1 VSQEATMHIIY
12 VEDDLSNIALVERVA
27 RMAQDTLTTY
37 LTAEDAALRIKPD
50 DADLIMTD
58 IDFGGGMN
66 GLELTQIL
74 RDRGVMTPIIA
85 VTAYDLQDYM
95 QWAEQAGSDR
105 FVVKPVSVP
114 NLIDI
119 LDYYRSDQA

>member
-85 VTAYDLQDYM
+85 ITAYDLQDYV

-119 LDYYRSDQA
+119 LDYYRSEQA

>member
-1 VSQEATMHIIY
+1 MHIIY
-12 VEDDLSNIALVERVA
+12 IEDDPTNIALVERVV

-37 LTAEDAALRIKPD
+37 ATAEDAALQIKPD
-50 DADLIMTD
+50 DADLILTD

-74 RDRGVMTPIIA
+74 RDRGITIPIIA

-95 QWAEQAGSDR
+95 ALAEQAGSDQ

-114 NLIDI
+114 HLLDI
-119 LDYYRSDQA
+119 LDYYRPDHP